1 MFIPGC
7 FCCGGCVPISPC
19 PAPGCALM
27 VFNRT
32 FTTSDGMPQEACDL
46 INSALSY
53 AIGLS
58 KSGTSNRI
66 VAASDYTG
74 QEIAYGQNTWATTA
88 KYTVGSVAA
97 GYFGFPEGQYRIAVW
112 GFTNFF
118 GDGCFIQL
126 APPTPFFQF
135 YLVGDDDYSLSTNSS
150 LGIFDIDI
158 LGPASSQDSRN
169 LCGFSSSSPV
179 GLSCT
184 FSSYGDTPPSS
195 IQCTMYPCGYSPTG
209 KTLLG
214 VCSATPTID
223 MFYQAEVKKLTNSL
237 GFSGVGSPTSQLK
250 TSTYLLGQTGIGIQS
265 FGLSCNTSG
274 YIYLSFDSATVSA
287 AASGGF
293 KVSKLITGTT
303 TVLSNVSIAASQ
315 TVAGASFSFPV
326 SFGDSFKIEMF
337 GNNNTTLNNLA
348 VYWSPSPTFSSPNA
362 AWTASSFTG
371 SGDIFLKFF
380 KSSLVVAGYTGA
392 RPSITVNRDG
402 VVHVT
407 ADNVY
412 YDFWWRV
419 FRGSTKVIEYGSD
432 STPDSGGDTGSIT
445 NTFTVS
451 VGDVITLGDP
461 GDYNIL
467 TNVSIWWTPT

>member
-1 MFIPGC
+1 
-7 FCCGGCVPISPC
+7 
-19 PAPGCALM
+19 
-27 VFNRT
+27 
-32 FTTSDGMPQEACDL
+32 
-46 INSALSY
+46 
-53 AIGLS
+53 
-58 KSGTSNRI
+58 
-66 VAASDYTG
+66 
-74 QEIAYGQNTWATTA
+74 
-88 KYTVGSVAA
+88 
-97 GYFGFPEGQYRIAVW
+97 
-112 GFTNFF
+112 
-118 GDGCFIQL
+118 
-126 APPTPFFQF
+126 
-135 YLVGDDDYSLSTNSS
+135 
-150 LGIFDIDI
+150 
-158 LGPASSQDSRN
+158 
-169 LCGFSSSSPV
+169 
-179 GLSCT
+179 
-184 FSSYGDTPPSS
+184 
-195 IQCTMYPCGYSPTG
+195 
-209 KTLLG
+209 
-214 VCSATPTID
+214 